1 MSRPF
6 LAAGALA
13 ALALLSAGCSTPADL
28 DLALQK
34 PSAAGMYR
42 VALVPPA
49 QAPAINQMHSWKVK
63 LATPAGAPVH
73 GARFEVGG
81 GMPQHGHGF
90 PTHPRVTR
98 ELGDGTYLLEGMK
111 FSMTGWWELTLD
123 IQGPQGADRVTFNT
137 VVASP
142 KARL

>member
-1 MSRPF
+1 MTRRF
-6 LAAGALA
+6 LGATALA
-13 ALALLSAGCSTPADL
+13 TLALLSAGCSTPADL
-28 DLALQK
+28 DLALDK
-34 PSAAGMYR
+34 PSAAGVYR
-42 VALVPPA
+42 VTLVPPA

-73 GARFEVGG
+73 GARFGVGG

-98 ELGDGTYLLEGMK
+98 ELADGTYLLEGMK
-111 FSMTGWWELTLD
+111 FSMTGWWEVKLD